1 MKRCLSAIASFLL
14 AGGISSA
21 ADAPPTTDWAP
32 NEVVVVSAQSPGPA
46 FWHLK
51 KGDSEI
57 WILGTPGVMPEKLSW
72 NSTHL
77 AEVIAGA
84 QAVLLPPQA
93 SAGFFETSWF
103 LITNRGLLSMPD
115 DKKLEDTL
123 PPELRA
129 RFVAARQ
136 SIKRDRD
143 RYEDDPPIIAAM
155 ELQRDF
161 VKANNFSGEEP
172 GLTVE
177 KIARAKHVPVRNIA
191 SYGALAMVKE
201 FLRLPMAAQ
210 QACLENAVSD
220 VEVRAVH
227 AAPAAEA
234 WAVGDLKGIKAHYAT
249 PNLAKCAKGTQSFS
263 KLYQRA
269 VTDYVAA
276 IDQALSKPGKT
287 VMLTDIGSLL
297 RSEGIAEKLRAQGVV
312 IEGPA
317 E

>member
-1 MKRCLSAIASFLL
+1 MKRCLSAIVSLLL
-14 AGGISSA
+14 AGGISCA

-32 NEVVVVSAQSPGPA
+32 NEVVVVSAQAAGPA

-57 WILGTPGVMPEKLSW
+57 WILGTPGLLPEKLSW
-72 NSTHL
+72 NTTHL
-77 AEVIAGA
+77 AEVITGA
-84 QAVLLPPQA
+84 HAVLLPPEA
-93 SAGFFETSWF
+93 SAGFFELSWF

-136 SIKRDRD
+136 AIKRDGD
-143 RYEDDPPIIAAM
+143 RYEDDPPIIAAL
-155 ELQRDF
+155 ELQNDF
-161 VKANNFSGEEP
+161 NKANNFSREEP
-172 GLTVE
+172 RRTVE
-177 KIARAKHVPVRNIA
+177 KIAGAKHVTVHA
-191 SYGALAMVKE
+191 VATYGALAMVKE

-227 AAPAAEA
+227 GVPVAEA

-249 PNLAKCAKGTQSFS
+249 TNLEKCAKATQSFS

-269 VTDYVAA
+269 VADSLAA
-276 IDQALSKPGKT
+276 IDEALSKPGKT
-287 VMLTDIGSLL
+287 VMLADIGSLL
-297 RSEGIAEKLRAQGVV
+297 RNDGVAEKLRAQGVI